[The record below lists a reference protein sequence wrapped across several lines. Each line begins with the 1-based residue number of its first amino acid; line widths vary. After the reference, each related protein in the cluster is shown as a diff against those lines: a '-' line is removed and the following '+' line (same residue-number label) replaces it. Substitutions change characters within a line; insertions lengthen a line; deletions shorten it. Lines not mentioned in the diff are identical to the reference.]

1 MKRRRERTD
10 KGGSSTGSFDSRGR
24 VSSLFFSLFSLSSLY
39 FVMEEEVNDDVVW
52 KEQTSGSLTRSKA
65 RVLPFFF
72 SWNVRFLK
80 ILENSTKSAILNLGE
95 LILFSRQTKA
105 NSARDLGSW
114 RVDDKG
120 R

>member
-72 SWNVRFLK
+72 DFFFREQRTTCTGSIIAHSK
-80 ILENSTKSAILNLGE
+80 THIILGNT
-95 LILFSRQTKA
+95 
-105 NSARDLGSW
+105 
-114 RVDDKG
+114 RVQ
-120 R
+120 